1 MIYGYARVSTK
12 GQARDGNSFEEQ
24 EAVLRANGASEIFM
38 EAYTGAEGDRPELR
52 RLVDALQPGDTFMV
66 TKMDRFARNT
76 QDALRMIQDFR
87 ERGVK
92 LHILNMGVADNTP
105 MGMLMSTI
113 LAAFAEY
120 ERAMIIERTQAGKA
134 IAREKPGFREGRP
147 PVDVDVERLEEI
159 KARVAAG
166 ECSKAQAA
174 RELGIGRTTWY
185 RIAG

>member
-1 MIYGYARVSTK
+1 
-12 GQARDGNSFEEQ
+12 
-24 EAVLRANGASEIFM
+24 
-38 EAYTGAEGDRPELR
+38 
-52 RLVDALQPGDTFMV
+52 
-66 TKMDRFARNT
+66 
-76 QDALRMIQDFR
+76 MIQDFR

-147 PVDVDVERLEEI
+147 PVDVDAERLEEM
-159 KARVAAG
+159 KAKVAAG